1 MMMPVSG
8 EHDPKRV
15 EKDTGER
22 RGVLALL
29 IVATI
34 VAAVCGVVPSIWAV
48 RAGVLVALVGAWIS
62 VFMAWRQ
69 VDAIRRMHFDTL
81 KELRHAA
88 SEQEKR
94 HHAESMEMIDT
105 FSRRVGS
112 ISKTLADTRAKLD
125 RAESELSTLRGDKA
139 ALQYKVTAGNKKVA
153 SLEMRI
159 TELETELDALLADG
173 RSGRLTPC
181 VPSLMQVS
189 PPPRRSGSAVTTR
202 LSLICPE
209 SLSRAYLRGL
219 ARLVAR
225 PDA

>member
-81 KELRHAA
+81 KDLRHAT

-173 RSGRLTPC
+173 RSGRLTTLRTVTDAG
-181 VPSLMQVS
+181 VPTAEEIWERGNDATIADLSRVAF
-189 PPPRRSGSAVTTR
+189 PR
-202 LSLICPE
+202 LSE
-209 SLSRAYLRGL
+209 GTRETRRQA
-219 ARLVAR
+219 
-225 PDA
+225 

>member
-1 MMMPVSG
+1 
-8 EHDPKRV
+8 
-15 EKDTGER
+15 
-22 RGVLALL
+22 
-29 IVATI
+29 
-34 VAAVCGVVPSIWAV
+34 
-48 RAGVLVALVGAWIS
+48 
-62 VFMAWRQ
+62 MAWRK
-69 VDAIRRMHFDTL
+69 VDAIRQMHYDAI

-139 ALQYKVTAGNKKVA
+139 ALQYKVTVGNKRVA

-173 RSGRLTPC
+173 RSGRLGTLRTVTDAG
-181 VPSLMQVS
+181 VPTADEIWERGNDATIADLSRVAF
-189 PPPRRSGSAVTTR
+189 PR
-202 LSLICPE
+202 LSDE
-209 SLSRAYLRGL
+209 TR
-219 ARLVAR
+219 VAR
-225 PDA
+225 RQA

>member
-1 MMMPVSG
+1 MMMRVSG
-8 EHDPKRV
+8 VHDLKRV

-22 RGVLALL
+22 KGVLAIL
-29 IVATI
+29 IVATV
-34 VAAVCGVVPSIWAV
+34 VAVVCGVIPSIWVV
-48 RAGVLVALVGAWIS
+48 RAGVLVALVGAWVS

-69 VDAIRRMHFDTL
+69 VDAIRHMHFDAL

-125 RAESELSTLRGDKA
+125 RAENELSTLRGDKA
-139 ALQYKVTAGNKKVA
+139 ALQYKVTAFNKKVT

-173 RSGRLTPC
+173 RSGRLATLRTVTDAG
-181 VPSLMQVS
+181 VPTAEEIWGDGNDATIADLSRVVF
-189 PPPRRSGSAVTTR
+189 PR
-202 LSLICPE
+202 LSNE
-209 SLSRAYLRGL
+209 SRE
-219 ARLVAR
+219 ARRQA
-225 PDA
+225 